1 MWNRIQLKER
11 GKIAFQRNYWKCVLV
26 AFVMMIALGGSSAV
40 SSGTIRQRFDINY
53 TINDNGHVFGYY
65 SEHGS
70 HTYGVPLIVYIMI
83 FMTVLMIAV
92 ISALVNILIC
102 MPIEVGGCRFFMEN
116 TSYPS
121 SPDRLGYA
129 FKKGF
134 YGKVVLTLFLR
145 QLYIFLWTL
154 LFIVPGFIK
163 AYEYRL
169 VPYLLADDPNMPRQ
183 DAFRISR
190 EMMDG
195 NKWAAFVL
203 DLSFFGWEILSA
215 CTCGILGI
223 FYVNPYVYATNTEL
237 FLELKN
243 QYFWR
248 QNQGNGFM

>member
-40 SSGTIRQRFDINY
+40 SSGTIRQRFDINF
-53 TINDNGHVFGYY
+53 IMNDNGHLFGYY
-65 SEHGS
+65 WGHGS
-70 HTYGVPLIVYIMI
+70 HTLGVPLVVYIMI

-92 ISALVNILIC
+92 ISTLVNILIC
-102 MPIEVGGCRFFMEN
+102 MPLEVGGCRFFMEN

-121 SPDRLGYA
+121 SPDRLGFA
-129 FKKGF
+129 FKKGV

-145 QLYIFLWTL
+145 QLYIFLWSL
-154 LFIVPGFIK
+154 LFIVPGIIK
-163 AYEYRL
+163 AYEYRM

-183 DAFRISR
+183 DAFRISK
-190 EMMDG
+190 EMMYG
-195 NKWAAFVL
+195 NKWEAFVL

-243 QYFWR
+243 QYLWR
-248 QNQGNGFM
+248 QNQGK

>member
-1 MWNRIQLKER
+1 MWNRIQLRER

-40 SSGTIRQRFDINY
+40 SSGTIRQRFDINF
-53 TINDNGHVFGYY
+53 IMNDNGHLFGYY
-65 SEHGS
+65 WGHGS
-70 HTYGVPLIVYIMI
+70 HTSGVPLVVYIMI

-92 ISALVNILIC
+92 ISTLVNILIC
-102 MPIEVGGCRFFMEN
+102 MPLEVGGCRFFMEN

-121 SPDRLGYA
+121 SPDRLGFA
-129 FKKGF
+129 FKKGV

-145 QLYIFLWTL
+145 QLYIFLWSL
-154 LFIVPGFIK
+154 LFIVPGIIK
-163 AYEYRL
+163 AYEYRM

-183 DAFRISR
+183 DAFRISK
-190 EMMDG
+190 EMMYG
-195 NKWAAFVL
+195 NKWEAFVL

-243 QYFWR
+243 QYLWR
-248 QNQGNGFM
+248 QNQGK

>member
-40 SSGTIRQRFDINY
+40 SSGTIRQRLDVNF
-53 TINDNGHVFGYY
+53 TINDNGHLFGYY
-65 SEHGS
+65 SGHGS
-70 HTYGVPLIVYIMI
+70 HTSGVPMVIYIMI

-102 MPIEVGGCRFFMEN
+102 MPLEVGGCRFFMEN

-129 FKKGF
+129 FKKGA

-145 QLYIFLWTL
+145 QLYIFLWSL
-154 LFIVPGFIK
+154 LFIVPGIIK
-163 AYEYRL
+163 AYEYRM

-183 DAFRISR
+183 DAFRISK
-190 EMMDG
+190 EMMYG
-195 NKWAAFVL
+195 NKWEAFVL

-237 FLELKN
+237 FIELKK

-248 QNQGNGFM
+248 QDQGNGFM